1 MAKQNAAQLR
11 AIETADPLA
20 GPVPPA
26 PIIPSG
32 YRWQDDG
39 PEAGLWL
46 DPPSS
51 DERERPV
58 RLAGLF
64 KVAAETHDTE
74 GNSWGLLL
82 QWRDPAGRQHEWA
95 MPRAMLAGRKA
106 TVWETLTDGG
116 LFIAAS
122 EKARNRLAD
131 FLNLCRPNVRAIAVE
146 RTGWHDGLFVMPGR
160 AYGGDRAQLAV
171 YQGAPLPKGF
181 AASRGTFEAWQR
193 DIAAKADG
201 NTRLALC
208 LAAAFV
214 GPIMDLIGAEGG
226 GIHLRGDTS
235 GGKTTCLKAA
245 ASAWGDPGAW
255 VQTWR
260 MTANGVESTAS
271 QHSETLLCLDELR
284 ELAPR
289 DAVTV
294 PYMLAHGRAK
304 GRQRAEGGLRRQA
317 QWRVFFLST
326 GELGLADLAA
336 KAGDKPAGGTDV
348 RMIDIAADAGCGRG
362 VWDALHAQP
371 NPRAFADAL
380 NDAIGRNYGTAAP
393 VFLERLA
400 ADKDGARETIRTS
413 IDRWTAANVPAD
425 ASAMVQR
432 AGKRFG
438 LVAAAGDLARAL
450 DVLPWRQGLAER
462 AIAKLFKEW
471 CEARGGLGAPEDERA
486 MNAMRGFLATHGDAR
501 FEGLEATEQRPVHNR
516 AGWWRHYEHAG
527 TRREW
532 LLTAP
537 AWREI
542 AQEAGLPAERVAKA
556 AMAAGWLIPGRD
568 RAAQSVALAGFPKQ
582 RLYVIRPQDA
592 GQEHGE

>member
-1 MAKQNAAQLR
+1 M
-11 AIETADPLA
+11 
-20 GPVPPA
+20 PP
-26 PIIPSG
+26 G

-46 DPPSS
+46 DPPPSE
-51 DERERPV
+51 ERERPM
-58 RLAGLF
+58 RLAGVF
-64 KVAAETHDTE
+64 KVAAETHDAE
-74 GNSWGLLL
+74 GDSWGLLL

-95 MPRAMLAGRKA
+95 MPRAMLAERKA
-106 TVWETLTDGG
+106 AVWAILAGGG

-146 RTGWHDGLFVMPGR
+146 RTGWQDGLFVMPGR
-160 AYGGDRAQLAV
+160 AYGAHRAELAV

-181 AASRGTFEAWQR
+181 TASRGTLEAWQQ

-201 NTRLALC
+201 NTRLVLC

-214 GPIMDLIGAEGG
+214 GPVMDLIGAEGG

-235 GGKTTCLKAA
+235 SGKTTCLKAA
-245 ASAWGDPGAW
+245 ASVWGDHSAW

-260 MTANGVESTAS
+260 STANGIESTAT

-284 ELAPR
+284 ELTPR

-326 GELGLADLAA
+326 GELALADLAA
-336 KAGDKPAGGTDV
+336 QAGDKPAGGTDV

-362 VWDALHAQP
+362 VWEALHAQP

-380 NDAIGRNYGTAAP
+380 NDAIGSNYGTAAP
-393 VFLERLA
+393 AFLERLA
-400 ADKDGARETIRTS
+400 ADKDGAREMIRAS
-413 IDRWTAANVPAD
+413 IDGWTAANVPAD

-432 AGKRFG
+432 AGKRFA
-438 LVAAAGDLARAL
+438 LVAAAGDLARTL
-450 DVLPWRQGLAER
+450 GVLPWREGMAER

-471 CEARGGLGAPEDERA
+471 CEARGGHGAPEDERA
-486 MNAMRGFLATHGDAR
+486 MEALRGFLATHGDAR
-501 FEGLEATEQRPVHNR
+501 FQGPETGEQRPVQNR
-516 AGWWRHYEHAG
+516 AGWWRYVEDNVS
-527 TRREW
+527 RRQW
-532 LLTAP
+532 FVTPA

-542 AQEAGLPAERVAKA
+542 AKDAGLPAERVAA
-556 AMAAGWLIPGRD
+556 AAKAAGWLIPGRD

-582 RLYVIRPQDA
+582 RLYVICPQDA
-592 GQEHGE
+592 AQEHGQ